1 MDSEAIKNAIDR
13 SREYGEIVRCEVSDS
28 SSMEAMLTPYECEF
42 LEHINWTEDNRG
54 ILDACGL
61 AAVLALHLRN
71 HLIVKKR
78 IIVAASRFLML
89 AMLARKHRV
98 KVASVLA
105 CDCLNLHRSIPC

>member
-1 MDSEAIKNAIDR
+1 VLWGKCPV
-13 SREYGEIVRCEVSDS
+13 IV
-28 SSMEAMLTPYECEF
+28 
-42 LEHINWTEDNRG
+42 
-54 ILDACGL
+54 ACGL
-61 AAVLALHLRN
+61 AAFLALHLRN

-105 CDCLNLHRSIPC
+105 CDCLDLHCLDPLWLK